1 LLLKT
6 SIRPDLTQS
15 ADRGDAMSKL
25 PLSSMQ
31 SRIERRDDEELLL
44 SDRQVEGSAQTI
56 TIKKEEIQFRKRP
69 VD

>member
-1 LLLKT
+1 MLLKT

-15 ADRGDAMSKL
+15 ADRGDGMSKL